1 MSVTFYIKS
10 KTKKKSPIGASIN
23 IKGVNRFVV
32 TIPEE
37 KIAPSEWNE
46 GRVILGRG
54 KQENHRIQRV
64 IDLFKDKIECFQR
77 EYLERNS
84 INPSKDEITSYLKS
98 NTALSHYFKP
108 KSFVPIIPIFDDI
121 VKRRTNG
128 EILNAGKLWNS
139 RTLYAYG
146 TTIKSLKEF
155 EKFKKVEINNINVIT
170 QKLVL
175 DFENFLTIKEKLK
188 LNTVGSRMKNF
199 KALLGELHVHGIISI
214 NPFKLYKI
222 PIISEESDSIAMDDK
237 ELRDMTNLDLR
248 DNPHLDH
255 IRNQFVLLCHL
266 GIRISDFKMFNIL
279 KKEDDVISF
288 KNIKTGET
296 IHIPIFKEAWHI
308 LEKYEGHTLKQTN
321 EQDMNEY
328 IKEVGKLV
336 LGLNREFV
344 QEYTKAG
351 VKVRNIKKR
360 YEMLT
365 LHVGRRTAITRLA
378 NMGIPAHQIM
388 IISGHKTTKNYEK
401 YIKSNKIDDLRNVI
415 RIVNQRYDEKNE
427 YQNV

>member
-23 IKGVNRFVV
+23 FKGVKRFVV
-32 TIPEE
+32 TIPNE
-37 KIAPSEWNE
+37 KIAPSEWND
-46 GRVILGRG
+46 GHVILGRG
-54 KQENHRIQRV
+54 KQENHRIHRV
-64 IDLFKDKIECFQR
+64 LEQFKDKIECFQR
-77 EYLERNS
+77 EYTERNS
-84 INPSKDEITSYLKS
+84 INPSKEDITTYLKS
-98 NTALSHYFKP
+98 NTELSKYFKP
-108 KSFVPIIPIFDDI
+108 KSFVSIVPIFEDI
-121 VKRRTNG
+121 IRKRMNG
-128 EILNAGKLWNS
+128 EILNAGKLWNK
-139 RTLYAYG
+139 RTLFAYG
-146 TTIKSLKEF
+146 TAIKSLKEF
-155 EKFKKVEINNINVIT
+155 EKYKKVEINNINVIT

-199 KALLGELHVHGIISI
+199 KALLGELHVHGMISI

-222 PIISEESDSIAMDDK
+222 PIISEESDSIAMDEN

-248 DNPHLDH
+248 DKPQLDH

-266 GIRISDFKMFNIL
+266 GIRISDFKMFNLL

-288 KNIKTGET
+288 KNIKTSQT
-296 IHIPIFKEAWHI
+296 IHIPIFKEAWNI
-308 LEKYEGHTLKQTN
+308 LRKYDAYTLKQTS
-321 EQDMNEY
+321 EQDINEF

-336 LGLNREFV
+336 PGLNREFV

-388 IISGHKTTKNYEK
+388 IISGHKTMKSFEK

-427 YQNV
+427 Y

>member
-1 MSVTFYIKS
+1 MAVTFYIKS
-10 KTKKKSPIGASIN
+10 KTKKKSPIAASIN
-23 IKGVNRFVV
+23 FKGVKRFVI
-32 TIPEE
+32 TIPDE
-37 KIAPSEWNE
+37 KIAPSEWYE
-46 GRVILGRG
+46 GGVILGRG
-54 KQENHRIQRV
+54 KQENHRIHKVLEQ
-64 IDLFKDKIECFQR
+64 FKEKVECFQK

-84 INPSKDEITSYLKS
+84 INPSKEEITNYIKS
-98 NTALSHYFKP
+98 NSRLSEYFKP
-108 KSFVPIIPIFDDI
+108 KSFVPILQIFDDI
-121 VKRRTNG
+121 IAKRTTG
-128 EILNAGKLWNS
+128 EILNAGKLWNQ
-139 RTLYAYG
+139 RTLFAYG

-155 EKFKKVEINNINVIT
+155 EKYKRIEINNINVIT
-170 QKLVL
+170 QKLIL
-175 DFENFLTIKEKLK
+175 DFENFLTIKEELK

-199 KALLGELHVHGIISI
+199 KALLGELHVHGIISV
-214 NPFKLYKI
+214 NPFKLYRI
-222 PIISEESDSIAMDDK
+222 PIISEESDSIALDDY
-237 ELRDMTNLDLR
+237 ELRDMTNLDLS
-248 DNPHLDH
+248 DNPQLDH
-255 IRNQFVLLCHL
+255 IRNQFILLCHL

-279 KKEDDVISF
+279 KKDDDVISF

-296 IHIPIFKEAWHI
+296 ILIPIFKEAWLI

-336 LGLNREFV
+336 PRLNREFV

-378 NMGIPAHQIM
+378 NMGIPSHQIM
-388 IISGHKTTKNYEK
+388 SISGHKTTKSYEK

-415 RIVNQRYDEKNE
+415 KIVNQRYDEKNE
-427 YQNV
+427 N